1 MLLFL
6 LRRLLS
12 GAVVLAAVCCL
23 AFLLLFFSTDDV
35 ASTILGEQATPD
47 QIAAKNA
54 ELGLDRPVI
63 ERLVEWWAG
72 ALTGDFGASWFNNE
86 TVVAALAARL
96 PVTLAVVA
104 VAIVAIGLI
113 ATVLGTTAA
122 VRRGGADRA
131 VQIGAAIGDALP
143 SFLIGLLLVSLF
155 VVALPW
161 FPAVS
166 TIAPGAGI
174 GPWVASLTLPMIAL
188 LINGVAASA
197 QQVRGA
203 VLTQMSRD
211 HVRTLRSRGLPER
224 EILVRH
230 VLRSAAPAGLTVLS
244 LQFIGM
250 LSAVVVLEQVFALP
264 GVGTLAVSATTTGDL
279 PLVMGVVAYTTVIVV
294 VVNLLVDVAN
304 GWLNPKVRV
313 A

>member
-54 ELGLDRPVI
+54 ELGLDRPLI

>member
-1 MLLFL
+1 MLPFL
-6 LRRLLS
+6 IRRLAS
-12 GAVVLAAVCCL
+12 GAVVLVAVCCL

-35 ASTILGEQATPD
+35 AVNILGEQATPE

-54 ELGLDRPVI
+54 ELGLDQPLLQ
-63 ERLVEWWAG
+63 RLADWWVAV
-72 ALTGDFGASWFNNE
+72 LSGDFGSSWFNNE
-86 TVVAALAARL
+86 TVVGALAARL
-96 PVTLAVVA
+96 PVTLTVVA
-104 VAIVAIGLI
+104 VAILAIGVL
-113 ATVLGTTAA
+113 ATTLGMTAA
-122 VRRGGADRA
+122 VRRGWADRA
-131 VQIGAAIGDALP
+131 VQTGAAIGDALP
-143 SFLIGLLLVSLF
+143 SFMIGLILVSIF

-166 TIAPGAGI
+166 VIAPGSGVSA
-174 GPWVASLTLPMIAL
+174 WVASLTLPMIAL

-203 VLTQMSRD
+203 VLTQLSRD

-224 EILVRH
+224 EILFRH

-264 GVGTLAVSATTTGDL
+264 GVGTLAVQATTTGDL

-294 VVNLLVDVAN
+294 VVNLLVDLAN

>member
-1 MLLFL
+1 MLPFL
-6 LRRLLS
+6 LRRLAS
-12 GAVVLAAVCCL
+12 GVVVLAAVLCL
-23 AFLLLFFSTDDV
+23 TFLLLFFSTDDV
-35 ASTILGEQATPD
+35 AANILGEQATPD
-47 QIAAKNA
+47 QIVAKNA
-54 ELGLDRPVI
+54 ELGLDRPLL
-63 ERLVEWWAG
+63 ERLVDWWAA
-72 ALTGDFGASWFNNE
+72 ALTGDFGASWFNGQ
-86 TVVAALAARL
+86 TVVAALATRL
-96 PVTLAVVA
+96 PVTLTLVLLS
-104 VAIVAIGLI
+104 IVLIGVI
-113 ATVLGTTAA
+113 ATALGMTAA
-122 VRRGGADRA
+122 VRRGRADRA

-143 SFLIGLLLVSLF
+143 SFLIGLLLVGLF
-155 VVALPW
+155 VVTLPW

-174 GPWVASLTLPMIAL
+174 GPWVVSLTLPMTAL

-203 VLTQMSRD
+203 VLTQLSRD

-250 LSAVVVLEQVFALP
+250 LSAVVVMEQVFALP
-264 GVGTLAVSATTTGDL
+264 GVGTLAVQATTTGDL

-294 VVNLLVDVAN
+294 VVNLLVDLAN

>member
-54 ELGLDRPVI
+54 ELGLDRPLL
-63 ERLVEWWAG
+63 ERLAEWWAG

-104 VAIVAIGLI
+104 VAIVAIGVI
-113 ATVLGTTAA
+113 ATALGTTAA
-122 VRRGGADRA
+122 VRRGRADRA

-166 TIAPGAGI
+166 TIAPGSGI

-211 HVRTLRSRGLPER
+211 HVRTLCSRGLPER

-264 GVGTLAVSATTTGDL
+264 GVGTLAVSATTIGDL